1 MGSASDHST
10 ASALLVF
17 NAGNTRVAVGHGI
30 PGTLEFRQEF
40 LPTEEFLARWTPPA
54 EETAW
59 RGVGA
64 CVVPAIRDGLR
75 RLCPGRIHWISPADY
90 PEIDLCG
97 YPGERLGADRLANLA
112 AAHHLS
118 PDRPVMVLDCGTAL
132 NSVCVSA
139 DGRFLGGVILPGRE
153 TALRS
158 LSRNTAQLPEFAV
171 TAPHEL
177 NPLGRSTEEG
187 IRNGVDLGILGAA
200 ERIVRATR
208 AHADMAEC
216 RVWFTGGDAPFFVKY
231 LPEDLA
237 VEQAPVPLT
246 LLGIALA
253 AQPRQGA

>member
-1 MGSASDHST
+1 MDSLASHPGDG
-10 ASALLVF
+10 ALLVF

-30 PGTLEFRQEF
+30 PGTPGFRQEF
-40 LPTEEFLARWTPPA
+40 LPTEDFLARWTPPSA
-54 EETAW
+54 EIAW

-75 RLCPGRIHWISPADY
+75 RLCPGRIHWIGPGDY

-97 YPGERLGADRLANLA
+97 YPGERLGADRLANVA

-132 NSVCVSA
+132 NSVCVAA

-171 TAPHEL
+171 NAPHEL
-177 NPLGRSTEEG
+177 NPLGRSTEDG

-208 AHADMAEC
+208 ACADMAGC

-231 LPEDLA
+231 LPGELG
-237 VEQAPVPLT
+237 VELAPVPLT
-246 LLGIALA
+246 LLGVSLA
-253 AQPRQGA
+253 AK